1 MALPNLLLLLGFV
14 CFSLFFIQSHASI
27 DYSQALTKSLLFFE
41 GQRSGKLPPSQ
52 RLQWRGDSAL
62 KDGSDNGIDLTGGYY
77 DAGDNVKFGFPHA
90 FTITTLAWGIIEF
103 EKNLVSK
110 NELGHA
116 MEALKWGCDY
126 FLKAHVAPDVLYVE
140 VGDGDSDHE
149 CWMRPEDMTTP
160 RTSYRVDAAHP
171 GSDVAGET
179 SAALAAASIAFR
191 KGDPHYADVLLAHA
205 KQLFQFANE
214 HRGLYQQS
222 VPVAGKYYSS
232 SGFDDEYQ
240 WAAVWLF
247 HATDDKTYSD
257 YLVNFGS
264 TGGVRSLFSWDD
276 KWVGV
281 QTIVTKLKIEQR
293 LDNNNPLWNKY
304 ESEMVQ
310 FICPTIQ
317 KGNNN
322 VKMSPGGML
331 WWQPWNNFQYTT
343 SAMLV
348 IAAHADHLALV
359 GANLMCGSV
368 TVTPRELIKFV
379 QSQVNYILG
388 ANPKGMSYMVG
399 FGSTYPVKFHHR
411 AASMPSIKSDP
422 NLIGCKDGFDKYFN
436 SDGPNPNVLEGAVVG
451 GPDANDQF
459 EDQRSNYQQSEGPTV
474 NNAPLVGVLAR
485 LAA

>member
-1 MALPNLLLLLGFV
+1 MALPNLLLLL
-14 CFSLFFIQSHASI
+14 CFQCIFLFFIQSHASV

-41 GQRSGKLPPSQ
+41 GQRSGKLPSQ
-52 RLQWRGDSAL
+52 RIQWRGDSAL

-77 DAGDNVKFGFPHA
+77 DAGDNVKFGFPLA
-90 FTITTLAWGIIEF
+90 FTMTTLAWGIIEF
-103 EKNLVSK
+103 EQNLVSK

-116 MEALKWGCDY
+116 LEALKWGCDY

-140 VGDGDSDHE
+140 VGDGFTDHE

-179 SAALAAASIAFR
+179 SAAFAAASIAFR
-191 KGDPHYADVLLAHA
+191 KSDPQYADVLLDHA
-205 KQLFQFANE
+205 KQLFQFAND
-214 HRGLYQQS
+214 HRGIYQES
-222 VPVAGKYYSS
+222 VPVAGKFYAS

-240 WAAVWLF
+240 WAAIWLF
-247 HATDDKTYSD
+247 HATDDQTYTD
-257 YLVNFGS
+257 YLADLGN

-281 QTIVTKLKIEQR
+281 QTIVSKLKIEKKFDDQ
-293 LDNNNPLWNKY
+293 NPLWDKY

-317 KGNNN
+317 RGSNN
-322 VKMSPGGML
+322 VQMSPGGML

-348 IAAHADHLALV
+348 IAAHADHLASV
-359 GANLMCGSV
+359 GATLMCDSV
-368 TVTPRELIKFV
+368 TVTPGELIDFV
-379 QSQVNYILG
+379 QSQVDYILG
-388 ANPKGMSYMVG
+388 VNPQGMSYMVG

-411 AASMPSIKSDP
+411 GASMPSIKSDP
-422 NLIGCKDGFDKYFN
+422 TLIGCKDGFEKYFY
-436 SDGPNPNVLEGAVVG
+436 SAAPNPNVLEGAVVG
-451 GPDANDQF
+451 GPDAKDQF
-459 EDQRSNYQQSEGPTV
+459 EDQRYNFQQSEGPTV
-474 NNAPLVGVLAR
+474 NNGPLVGVLAR
-485 LAA
+485 LAV